1 MQQKQL
7 KLVLQ
12 PRRNNNKKYMKVSAK
27 LKNLRIAPRKVR
39 LTSDLIK
46 GMDALVA
53 MDQLDVIVKRSNP
66 YFAKLLASAISNGE
80 NNFGLDKTNLYISDI
95 IVDAGS
101 TLKRS
106 RPRAFGRAGAIMK
119 RTSKIE
125 IILSEKVEGKGR
137 KTKAEMEKSKKAA
150 MAEKAKEAKAEKAE
164 EVSEKKEKAVVTEGE
179 KGKVKPAIDAEKVKK
194 TDKKVGLTS
203 RIFQRKSM

>member
-1 MQQKQL
+1 
-7 KLVLQ
+7 
-12 PRRNNNKKYMKVSAK
+12 MKVSAK
-27 LKNLRIAPRKVR
+27 LKNLRISPRKVR

-46 GMDALVA
+46 GMDVLPAL
-53 MDQLDVIVKRSNP
+53 DQLGVIVKRSNP
-66 YFAKLLASAISNGE
+66 YFSKLLSSAISNGE

-125 IILSEKVEGKGR
+125 IILEEKVEGKGR
-137 KTKAEMEKSKKAA
+137 KTQAEMEKQKKSQMIEKENKTEVEKEKDGAV
-150 MAEKAKEAKAEKAE
+150 ETRNEKTQIGGEKNKAK
-164 EVSEKKEKAVVTEGE
+164 VTEAP
-179 KGKVKPAIDAEKVKK
+179 KAKK
-194 TDKKVGLTS
+194 SEKKVGLTS

>member
-1 MQQKQL
+1 
-7 KLVLQ
+7 
-12 PRRNNNKKYMKVSAK
+12 MKVSAK

-46 GMDALVA
+46 GMDVQAA
-53 MDQLDVIVKRSNP
+53 MSQLEVIVKRSNP

-80 NNFGLDKTNLYISDI
+80 NNFGLDKDNLYISDI

-125 IILSEKVEGKGR
+125 IILEERVEGKNR
-137 KTKAEMEKSKKAA
+137 KSQAEMEKEKKQRL
-150 MAEKAKEAKAEKAE
+150 AERNKE
-164 EVSEKKEKAVVTEGE
+164 EKKEAEAKKEEVKTEKPKAKLTDATE
-179 KGKVKPAIDAEKVKK
+179 KS
-194 TDKKVGLTS
+194 KKVEKKGGLTS

>member
-1 MQQKQL
+1 
-7 KLVLQ
+7 
-12 PRRNNNKKYMKVSAK
+12 MKVSAK
-27 LKNLRIAPRKVR
+27 LKSLRIAPRKVR

-46 GMDALVA
+46 GMDVSVA
-53 MDQLDVIVKRSNP
+53 MSQLEVIVKRSNP

-95 IVDAGS
+95 IVNAGA

-119 RTSKIE
+119 RTSQVE
-125 IILSEKVEGKGR
+125 IILDERVEGKGR
-137 KTKAEMEKSKKAA
+137 KTEAEMEKEKKARLGA
-150 MAEKAKEAKAEKAE
+150 Q
-164 EVSEKKEKAVVTEGE
+164 KKEE
-179 KGKVKPAIDAEKVKK
+179 KELTADKKEDAKVEKVKSKLVETGEK
-194 TDKKVGLTS
+194 TKKSEKKVGLTS

>member
-1 MQQKQL
+1 
-7 KLVLQ
+7 
-12 PRRNNNKKYMKVSAK
+12 MKVSAK
-27 LKNLRIAPRKVR
+27 LKSLRIAPRKVR

-46 GMDALVA
+46 GMDVSVA
-53 MDQLDVIVKRSNP
+53 MSQLEVIVKRSNP

-95 IVDAGS
+95 IVDAGA

-119 RTSKIE
+119 RTSQIE
-125 IILSEKVEGKGR
+125 IVLDERVEGKGR
-137 KTKAEMEKSKKAA
+137 KTVEEMEKEKKQRMDAQKKE
-150 MAEKAKEAKAEKAE
+150 EKELATDKKEDTKEAK
-164 EVSEKKEKAVVTEGE
+164 V
-179 KGKVKPAIDAEKVKK
+179 EKVKSKLVETGEK
-194 TDKKVGLTS
+194 TTKKSEKKVGLTS